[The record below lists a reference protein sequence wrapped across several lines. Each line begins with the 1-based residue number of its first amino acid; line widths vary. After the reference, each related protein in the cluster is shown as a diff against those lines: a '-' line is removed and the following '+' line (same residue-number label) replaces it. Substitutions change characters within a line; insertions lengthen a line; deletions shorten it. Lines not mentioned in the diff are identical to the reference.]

1 MTNVVSAQA
10 AVPPGDRR
18 ENHRTDGGDRGRD
31 DLRQDRNPDAVVLCP
46 ASPDQLDV
54 RGKEW

>member
-46 ASPDQLDV
+46 PPDV
-54 RGKEW
+54 